1 MQHGAH
7 LGPSVVIKGEISA
20 QEPIT
25 IAGRVEGTVD
35 VPGHVVTIEAGAHVT
50 ADIAAGSIVVS
61 GTVQGSLVAEERI
74 ALRAGAEVRGDL
86 IAPRLSVEDGAYAR
100 GEAAIAGPVAVDLA
114 RAS

>member
-35 VPGHVVTIEAGAHVT
+35 VPGHVVTIEAGAHLT
-50 ADIAAGSIVVS
+50 ADVAAGSILVS

-74 ALRAGAEVRGDL
+74 ALRAGAEVDGD
-86 IAPRLSVEDGAYAR
+86 ITAPRLVVEDGASVR
-100 GEAAIAGPVAVDLA
+100 GAADIAGPADVGLK